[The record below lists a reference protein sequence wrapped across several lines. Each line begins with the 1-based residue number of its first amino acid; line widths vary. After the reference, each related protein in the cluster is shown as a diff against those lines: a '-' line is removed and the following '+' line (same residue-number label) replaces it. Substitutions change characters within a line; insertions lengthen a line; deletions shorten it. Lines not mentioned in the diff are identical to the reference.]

1 MSFKN
6 SIIDGYVNLKIFVVV
21 FLALPQLTYAQLS
34 EELSSQQIYEE
45 IVNYY
50 DPEGLWEKFS
60 GKMHMTSLM
69 NGNLTPQEISI
80 DNNTNIYQCIRN
92 REDGIYVKGVE
103 NGESF
108 FTINGKEYTADEIP
122 EKYQKYP
129 YSLSEYY
136 AQTYKEHH
144 TFHFSIPLALKKD
157 GAIPLERVGKK
168 YLFGKKCSSITFKE
182 YPNHFEHGYYGIPI
196 TLYVIPEE
204 GYKIHA
210 VHFDNGW
217 GEAKEGLIVLFDGEI
232 NVEGIKVPA
241 SKLTFFAGSLKFLIA
256 DAFEN
261 SGD

>member
-1 MSFKN
+1 MNLTSF
-6 SIIDGYVNLKIFVVV
+6 SIHRPKIFISFV
-21 FLALPQLTYAQLS
+21 FTFLIVQQFTFAQSS
-34 EELSSQQIYEE
+34 EELSSQQIFEKT
-45 IVNYY
+45 VKYY
-50 DPEGLWEKFS
+50 DSNGIWDKFS

-80 DNNTNIYQCIRN
+80 NNNTNVYRCVRN
-92 REDGIYVKGVE
+92 RKDGIYIKGVE
-103 NGESF
+103 NGKSF
-108 FTINGKEYTADEIP
+108 FTINGKNYKAEEIP

-144 TFHFSIPLALKKD
+144 TFHFSIPLALKKA
-157 GAIPLERVGKK
+157 GALPLEGVGKK
-168 YLFGKKCSSITFKE
+168 YLFGKQCNSITFTE
-182 YPNHFEHGYYGIPI
+182 YPNHFEHGYYGIQI
-196 TLYVIPEE
+196 TLYVIPDED
-204 GYKIHA
+204 YKIHA

-241 SKLTFFAGSLKFLIA
+241 SKLTFFAGSLKFFIA

-261 SGD
+261 VSE

>member
-1 MSFKN
+1 M
-6 SIIDGYVNLKIFVVV
+6 NLKGHLINRKNILILFVFV
-21 FLALPQLTYAQLS
+21 FLLTQQFIYSQSS
-34 EELSSQQIYEE
+34 EELSSQQLFEKTIK
-45 IVNYY
+45 YY
-50 DPEGLWEKFS
+50 DNVGIWDDFS

-80 DNNTNIYQCIRN
+80 NNTLNTYKCIRN
-92 REDGIYVKGVE
+92 RNDGIYIKGVK

-108 FTINGKEYTADEIP
+108 FLINGKEYSADKIP

-129 YSLSEYY
+129 YSLSEHY

-144 TFHFSIPLALKKD
+144 TFHFSIPLALKKA
-157 GAIPLERVGKK
+157 GAIPLEGVGKK
-168 YLFGKKCSSITFKE
+168 YLFGKQCSSITFTE
-182 YPNHFEHGYYGIPI
+182 YPNHFENGYYGVQI
-196 TLYVIPEE
+196 TLYLIPEE

-210 VHFDNGW
+210 VHLDNGW

-232 NVEGIKVPA
+232 KVDGIKVPA

-261 SGD
+261 ISK